1 MIGIKTVLIKP
12 MIGLLTIK
20 DYKVDQYGSS

>member
-1 MIGIKTVLIKP
+1 MIGMKTVLIKP
-12 MIGLLTIK
+12 MIGLLAIK